1 MIAASFALE
10 YREFGQEKVTMSEGR
25 LRMGYFRTQDIVG
38 WRTMALQSGVVP
50 EQERSAGEVGSAM

>member
-1 MIAASFALE
+1 LIAAPFALE
-10 YREFGQEKVTMSEGR
+10 YREFGQEKVTISEAG

-38 WRTMALQSGVVP
+38 WRIMALQLGVVP